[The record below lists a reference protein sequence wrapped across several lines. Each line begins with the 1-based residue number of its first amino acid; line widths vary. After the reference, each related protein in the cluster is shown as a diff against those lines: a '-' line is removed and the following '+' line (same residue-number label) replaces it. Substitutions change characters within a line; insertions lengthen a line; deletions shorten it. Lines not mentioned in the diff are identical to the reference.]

1 MSEQEF
7 DINDPNLQLD
17 LPDNYDP
24 EAEAGGGFPPP
35 PNDGVNRIALFLAED
50 TENKEA
56 VRFSKG
62 KVVATF
68 RARFVKE
75 DGELGSYLKDYYPTS
90 QVFDG
95 QATSAL
101 ANLARLAN
109 NPVRTNQPGEY
120 IKHIKGIFSTE
131 EPFYVQAKTQW
142 IKSTPTLD
150 PETGEHVVG
159 ADGYKAYTEVK
170 GQSKIQQAAIQ
181 SAQMRAMTE
190 GLDEEGTNTLIN
202 YAAKNPHLYIDPV
215 SGDEKSVR
223 AEVRYIVGK

>member
-1 MSEQEF
+1 MSEEF
-7 DINDPNLQLD
+7 DINDPNLHLD
-17 LPDNYDP
+17 LPANYDP

-35 PNDGVNRIALFLAED
+35 PSDGVNRIALFLAED
-50 TENKEA
+50 TEAKEA
-56 VRFSKG
+56 VRFSRG

-75 DGELGSYLKDYYPTS
+75 DGELGAYLKDYYPTS
-90 QVFDG
+90 QVFEG

-101 ANLARLAN
+101 ANLARLAG

-120 IKHIKGIFSTE
+120 IKHIKGVFSTE

-142 IKSTPTLD
+142 IKSTPALD
-150 PETGEHVVG
+150 EDGSHKIDPQT
-159 ADGYKAYTEVK
+159 GYKIYDELK
-170 GQSKIQQAAIQ
+170 GQSKIAQAAVQ
-181 SAQMRAMTE
+181 AAQMRAMEE
-190 GLDEEGTNTLIN
+190 GLDEEATNSLIS
-202 YAAKNPHLYIDPV
+202 YAAKNPHLYIDPI